1 MSRMPRV
8 VPAFSTDSPTRPW
21 PVPLDLDPLNPR
33 TQNHFLGYIQI
44 ISDVCPDV
52 FQNITW
58 HDETRQSSWRSPSQK
73 ALRIPQRDKNSKIVR
88 FSHFAENY
96 EVVHPT
102 KPNFKLP
109 IEGILHKSRWAR
121 KGRCLMGLWRDKWI
135 FRSSFVAAMLH
146 SNLWI
151 CSCNLCNQSMCIV
164 AMFLVACKNRN
175 KC

>member
-33 TQNHFLGYIQI
+33 TQYHFLGYIQI

-52 FQNITW
+52 FQIFFCFLGNINTW

-102 KPNFKLP
+102 KPNFK
-109 IEGILHKSRWAR
+109 IANWGDFAQIAMGTEGQMPYGDVKRQMNIS
-121 KGRCLMGLWRDKWI
+121 
-135 FRSSFVAAMLH
+135 
-146 SNLWI
+146 
-151 CSCNLCNQSMCIV
+151 
-164 AMFLVACKNRN
+164 
-175 KC
+175 

>member
-1 MSRMPRV
+1 METFD
-8 VPAFSTDSPTRPW
+8 AKTDDDDGLKRRQRANILRIKMTRLMGNLNESDASSSSGFLHWLTHPPLTSPS
-21 PVPLDLDPLNPR
+21 LDLDPLNPR
-33 TQNHFLGYIQI
+33 TQYHFLGYIQI

-102 KPNFKLP
+102 KPNLKIANWGDFAQ
-109 IEGILHKSRWAR
+109 IAMGTEGQMPYGAVKRQMNIS
-121 KGRCLMGLWRDKWI
+121 
-135 FRSSFVAAMLH
+135 
-146 SNLWI
+146 
-151 CSCNLCNQSMCIV
+151 
-164 AMFLVACKNRN
+164 
-175 KC
+175 